1 MKKVFAMM
9 VMVVMAIVMVGCS
22 ADKAVEEEKVEPR
35 KSIGW
40 IGYGEQWDYGDGIH
54 TAINITD
61 IGVYVGDNY
70 VLKSA
75 EEICKK
81 NGFIG
86 LFILKNTDTIYGMKP
101 VSADFV
107 AYDWYYPTKDDIFEG
122 EA

>member
-22 ADKAVEEEKVEPR
+22 ADKAVEEE
-35 KSIGW
+35 
-40 IGYGEQWDYGDGIH
+40 
-54 TAINITD
+54 N
-61 IGVYVGDNY
+61 IGVYVGDSL

-107 AYDWYYPTKDDIFEG
+107 AYEWYFPTKDDIFEE